1 MARLHGMEMNKMM
14 TLKLA
19 LNTACPFVHEAA
31 ARAFVQLLSRYE
43 CSIMLHDDNRT
54 INAKSLLGIL
64 SLGYLH
70 QSSLEVQLDGADEA
84 QAAQAVQDYFAA
96 L

>member
-1 MARLHGMEMNKMM
+1 MI
-14 TLKLA
+14 TLNLN
-19 LNTACPFVHEAA
+19 LNTSCPFIHEAA

-64 SLGYLH
+64 SLGYLR
-70 QSSLEVQLDGADEA
+70 QSSLEVLLDGADEA
-84 QAAQAVQDYFAA
+84 QAAQAVQDYFDT